1 MERIASPV
9 RSRARPPTFMRLPL
23 DRDPTARDLVVLG
36 VPYDESGRCPGT
48 RLGPDAV
55 RSVSALAHVPGA
67 DRGPGTFDLVDCV
80 DGGDVD
86 LTPPDPDTDTGR
98 GPGGVPETLY
108 RRLSHLLTGNA
119 TVLLLGGGR
128 SLTVAAL
135 RAVAERHGPVA
146 LLHLAADPAEDHPE
160 DEVRCR
166 AVQEHLVDPSAVVR
180 IGLRGGGAPDRAGG
194 AATLDVGR
202 FGRLGVRGAAGVVR
216 HRIGRRP
223 VYVSVAVDVADPA
236 FAPGTGTRVPGG
248 LTSREILGVLRCV
261 GDLCPVGF
269 EVTGV
274 SPPQDRSGITAALA
288 AEIAGELIH
297 EYARAQR
304 IPM

>member
-1 MERIASPV
+1 MERIAQPT
-9 RSRARPPTFMRLPL
+9 RSRPRPLTFMRLPL
-23 DRDPTARDLVVLG
+23 DREPSARDLVVLG

-48 RLGPDAV
+48 RLGPGAV
-55 RSVSALAHVPGA
+55 RDVSALAHVPGA

-80 DGGDVD
+80 DAGDID
-86 LTPPDPDTDTGR
+86 LTPWDSGSL
-98 GPGGVPETLY
+98 PGVLY
-108 RRLSHLLTGNA
+108 KRLAHLLDGNA
-119 TVLLLGGGR
+119 AVLLLGGGR

-135 RAVAERHGPVA
+135 RSVAERHGPVA
-146 LLHLAADPAEDHPE
+146 LLHLAADPVGPHPAG
-160 DEVRCR
+160 DVLHQ
-166 AVQEHLVDPSAVVR
+166 AVEERLVDPSAVVR
-180 IGLRGGGAPDRAGG
+180 IGLRGAGG
-194 AATLDVGR
+194 PGRSPGGVVLDVGR
-202 FGRLGVRGAAGVVR
+202 FGGLGVRGAVGVVR

-248 LTSREILGVLRCV
+248 LTSREVLGLLRCV

-269 EVTGV
+269 EVLGV

-288 AEIAGELIH
+288 AEIGGELIH
-297 EYARAQR
+297 QYARAQR

>member
-1 MERIASPV
+1 MERIAPPA
-9 RSRARPPTFMRLPL
+9 RSRARPLTFMRLPL
-23 DRDPTARDLVVLG
+23 DQDPTARDLVVLG
-36 VPYDESGRCPGT
+36 VPYDDSGRCPGT
-48 RLGPDAV
+48 RLGPGAV
-55 RSVSALAHVPGA
+55 RDVSALAHVPGG

-86 LTPPDPDTDTGR
+86 LTPWASGA
-98 GPGGVPETLY
+98 VPEVLY
-108 RRLSHLLTGNA
+108 KRLSHLLAGNA
-119 TVLLLGGGR
+119 AVLLLGGGR

-146 LLHLAADPAEDHPE
+146 LLHLAADPVGSHPQG
-160 DEVRCR
+160 DFLHQ
-166 AVQEHLVDPSAVVR
+166 AVEEHLVDPSAVVR
-180 IGLRGGGAPDRAGG
+180 IGLRGAGAPGRAQGG
-194 AATLDVGR
+194 VMLDVGR

-248 LTSREILGVLRCV
+248 LTSREVLGLLRCV

-269 EVTGV
+269 EVMGV

-288 AEIAGELIH
+288 SEIGGELIH
-297 EYARAQR
+297 QYARAQR